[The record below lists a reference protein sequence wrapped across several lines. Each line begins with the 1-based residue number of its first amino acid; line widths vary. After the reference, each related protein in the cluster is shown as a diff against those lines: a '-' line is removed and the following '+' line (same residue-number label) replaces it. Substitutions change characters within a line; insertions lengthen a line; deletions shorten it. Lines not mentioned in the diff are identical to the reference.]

1 MNIYDWDETAREFA
15 RHVCQFRGTASRGA
29 LALKFIDESVRP
41 PRFVED
47 APLVV
52 GVFGIDRFVADPLAR
67 FQVDLVRQRLHEFD
81 AAELGFGV
89 SADGSVWVLLVGT
102 APDRYRT
109 AAGKAMQKELL
120 KLSLEQKVWDAWRKV
135 SGFASAAAAEICL

>member
-1 MNIYDWDETAREFA
+1 MTIYDWDETAREFA
-15 RHVCQFRGTASRGA
+15 RHVSRHRGAASRGA

-52 GVFGIDRFVADPLAR
+52 GVFGVDPFIADPQAR
-67 FQVDLVRQRLHEFD
+67 FQVDEVRQRLPEFD
-81 AAELGFGV
+81 AIELGFGL
-89 SADGSVWVLLVGT
+89 SADNSVWVLLVGT

-109 AAGKAMQKELL
+109 AAGQTLQKELL
-120 KLSLEQKVWDAWRKV
+120 KLSLEEAVWDAWRKAC
-135 SGFASAAAAEICL
+135 GFASAAATVCL